1 METKDDKWVCKASDQ
16 EKLHEISHKRGS
28 FLLAY
33 QLSLSSIQPLQ
44 ESHVKTALIHFQRKC
59 QAFQICFGQRDGQTW
74 LRYRDTEDIDFKV
87 VKDVGPDYITDL
99 LHIYQYNSEEGP
111 LWCARLLLDTDA
123 DSLALDKDLA
133 HTSQLFIGVHHAI
146 TDGLSMLKV
155 CGGLIKILNDVI
167 ANKPIS
173 DEEHI
178 GYFVS
183 DTKTEELVAL
193 KMTAI
198 QNDPSLKQELISRA
212 EEKGVEIPLLLT
224 VEPPPEGEDKTCNLT
239 RVLDKNTTKR
249 FISRCKA
256 EGVSIHSAFAAL
268 ADASIVTLLVEKN
281 NIQNSYKMCN
291 GHIINLRRYWT
302 GDCSDAMGCHARG
315 PLNLWTDVPRDLS
328 GKFWDFARTLH
339 RDLHRDLENES
350 ILFQMAYIK
359 LCSKKDQSYDD
370 IFYQANPMQIDCV
383 FSNLG
388 DVTDLLTDD
397 GPYVR
402 PYLLKRHLSL
412 HRTDIKNFAYFFHSF
427 RGRLI
432 LNLLYN
438 SKYVAKAVAQQHCSQ
453 IFDTMEKVINGTFH

>member
-1 METKDDKWVCKASDQ
+1 METQNEKWICKASDQ

-44 ESHVKTALIHFQRKC
+44 ENDVKTALIHLQRKC
-59 QAFQICFGQRDGQTW
+59 PAFRICFGQRDGQKW

-87 VKDVGPDYITDL
+87 VKDVGPEYIRDL
-99 LHIYQYNSEEGP
+99 LQIHRYNSEAGP
-111 LWCARLLLDTDA
+111 LWCARLLLDTNA
-123 DSLALDKDLA
+123 DSLALDKDLTY
-133 HTSQLFIGVHHAI
+133 TSQLFIGVHHAI
-146 TDGLSMLKV
+146 TDGLSMMKV
-155 CGGLIKILNDVI
+155 CGGFIRILNDVM
-167 ANKPIS
+167 ANKPVC
-173 DEEHI
+173 DEERI

-183 DTKTEELVAL
+183 DTKTEELVSV

-198 QNDPSLKQELISRA
+198 QNDPSLRQELISRA
-212 EEKGVEIPLLLT
+212 EDKGTGIPLLLT

-239 RVLDKNTTKR
+239 HVLDKDTTKR

-268 ADASIVTLLVEKN
+268 ADASIVTSLVEN
-281 NIQNSYKMCN
+281 NHIQNSYKICN

-302 GDCSDAMGCHARG
+302 GDNSDAMGCHARG
-315 PLNLWTDVPRDLS
+315 PLNLWADVPRDLS

-339 RDLHRDLENES
+339 QDLHHHLENES

-388 DVTDLLTDD
+388 DVTNLLTDD
-397 GPYVR
+397 GPYVKAF
-402 PYLLKRHLSL
+402 LLQRQLSL

-438 SKYVAKAVAQQHCSQ
+438 SKYVTEAVVQQHCSQ
-453 IFDTMEKVINGTFH
+453 IFDTMEQVINGTLH